1 MGRQPLTNPRKAAIQ
16 QRARLTVGALLDATA
31 RILVKDGYDKAS
43 TNKIA
48 LAAGVSIGSLY
59 QYFPSKEA
67 LVAAVVDRHMTQML
81 DLVRDEIVKV
91 AARPVDVAVRRLVTA
106 MIDAHRV
113 DPKLHRVLAE
123 QVPRSG
129 RLVNIEAMDREAYK
143 LVRAYLDGHREELQV
158 ADLDTATFVCVKTV
172 EAMAHGA
179 VIGAPAILSGVQI
192 ERLTDE
198 VTRLIV
204 RYLRG

>member
-106 MIDAHRV
+106 MSDAYRV

-143 LVRAYLDGHREELQV
+143 LV
-158 ADLDTATFVCVKTV
+158 
-172 EAMAHGA
+172 
-179 VIGAPAILSGVQI
+179 
-192 ERLTDE
+192 
-198 VTRLIV
+198 
-204 RYLRG
+204 